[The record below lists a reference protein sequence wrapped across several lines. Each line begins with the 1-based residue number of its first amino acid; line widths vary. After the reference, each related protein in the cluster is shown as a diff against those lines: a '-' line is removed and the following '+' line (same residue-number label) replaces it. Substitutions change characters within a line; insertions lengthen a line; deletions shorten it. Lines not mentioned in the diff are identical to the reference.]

1 MSEQERLTL
10 TVRTLAVSALACLA
24 GSGKL
29 WLSGRLY
36 PLVPL
41 LDVCPPFPG
50 PGDVLVLAV
59 LVGLLLGLVVSPLS
73 KPLSAAVVIMFTALF
88 VQDQSRLWPSFYEM
102 FYSFLLL
109 VAHRRAGG
117 EEEASR
123 TLMGMRFVM
132 AAVYV
137 WGGVQKLTVHFLQ
150 EEFPWFVSPLTDLVP
165 FPVPFMS
172 VIAVGAAVFEIL
184 LGVGLLTRRFRVIAL
199 WDAVLMHA
207 VILVCIGPLRGH
219 WNDSA
224 WIWSLT
230 MAARV
235 WLLFHAAP
243 PFRLTTMFA
252 GPLRENVPQ
261 VLTVVLVGLMPVLN
275 NLNRWDSAVS
285 FNVYTGNVS
294 AGVVLMDPA
303 VVSRLPA
310 EVGRHVT
317 SQGEWAVL
325 DLNVWAMQEFNAGAY
340 PETRVFRRV
349 FARVC
354 DWIEDPS
361 ARLVIV
367 EKATWFAPK
376 STRVYGRGDL

>member
-10 TVRTLAVSALACLA
+10 TVRTLAVSALVCLA

-29 WLSGRLY
+29 WLSSRLY
-36 PLVPL
+36 PLAPL
-41 LDVCPPFPG
+41 LDICPPFPG

-59 LVGLLLGLVVSPLS
+59 LVATLLGLVVSPLA
-73 KPLSAAVVIMFTALF
+73 KPLSAAVVILF
-88 VQDQSRLWPSFYEM
+88 ATLFIQDQSRLWPSFYEM
-102 FYSFLLL
+102 FFWFLLL
-109 VAHRRAGG
+109 VAHRRGGG

-123 TLMGMRFVM
+123 TLMGMRFVT

-137 WGGVQKLTVHFLQ
+137 WGGVQKLTIHFLQ
-150 EEFPWFVSPLTDLVP
+150 EEFPWFIRPLTDLVP
-165 FPVPFMS
+165 FPVPCMS
-172 VIAVGAAVFEIL
+172 VIAIGAAVFEIL

-199 WDAVLMHA
+199 WDAILMHA

-243 PFRLTTMFA
+243 PFRLNTMFA
-252 GPLRENVPQ
+252 GPIRENIPQ
-261 VLTVVLVGLMPVLN
+261 VLALVLVGLMPVLN
-275 NLNRWDSAVS
+275 NLNRWDSALS

-303 VVSRLPA
+303 MVSRLPA
-310 EVGRHVT
+310 EVARHVT

-376 STRVYGRGDL
+376 STRVFGRGDL

>member
-10 TVRTLAVSALACLA
+10 AVRTLAVSTLACVA

-41 LDVCPPFPG
+41 LDVCPPFPW

-59 LVGLLLGLVVSPLS
+59 LVGLLLGLIVSPLS
-73 KPLSAAVVIMFTALF
+73 KLLSAAVVVMFTVLF

-102 FYSFLLL
+102 FFWFLLL
-109 VAHRRAGG
+109 VAHRRTGG

-132 AAVYV
+132 AAVYL
-137 WGGVQKLTVHFLQ
+137 WGGVQKLTVHFVN
-150 EEFPWFVSPLTDLVP
+150 EEFPWFVRPLTDLVP
-165 FPVPFMS
+165 FPVPVMS

-184 LGVGLLTRRFRVIAL
+184 LGIGLLTRRFRAIAL
-199 WDAVLMHA
+199 WDALLMHA

-230 MAARV
+230 MAARA

-243 PFRLTTMFA
+243 PFRFATMFA
-252 GPLRENVPQ
+252 GPIRENVPQ
-261 VLTVVLVGLMPVLN
+261 VLAIVLVGLMPMLN

-294 AGVVLMDPA
+294 VGVVLMDPD

-310 EVGRHVT
+310 AVGRHVT
-317 SQGEWAVL
+317 SQGEWAAL

-340 PETRVFRRV
+340 PESRVFRRV

-376 STRVYGRGDL
+376 STQVTGRGDL